1 MDKLTPA
8 RRSANMRAIRSKGMK
23 PELLVRRMVHSLG
36 YRFRLHRRDLPGK
49 PDLAFIG
56 RKKAIFV
63 HGCFWHQHAECREGR
78 VPASNE
84 GYWGPKLRK
93 NVDRDRQSVEQLE
106 AKGWRT
112 LIVWECELRDAEAL
126 QRKLMD
132 FLRAS

>member
-1 MDKLTPA
+1 
-8 RRSANMRAIRSKGMK
+8 MRAIRSKGMK

-63 HGCFWHQHAECREGR
+63 HGCFWHQHAGCREGR

-93 NVDRDRQSVEQLE
+93 NVDRDRESVEQLE
-106 AKGWRT
+106 ARGWRT
-112 LIVWECELRDAEAL
+112 LIIWECELRDAESL
-126 QRKLMD
+126 QRKLLD
-132 FLRAS
+132 FLRLN